1 MYVGE
6 VPMRRSTDR
15 ILTTHAG
22 SLPRPP
28 ALREAW
34 SRPTEGPQQQSELQA
49 LLRASVS
56 EVVAEQRKVAVDIPN
71 DGEFG
76 KPMRSASDPAAW
88 GTYIFNR
95 LSGFGP
101 APPDAVAP
109 DRAVAGQRMR
119 IVGLRWEQR
128 EFSEFYATSNLGVPS
143 TASRPACIGPI
154 SYADND
160 ALRRDLANLK
170 SATDAAGI
178 EEAFVTS
185 IAPGS
190 LEMFCRGQNGYYSTA
205 ESFLDA
211 IAAAVRIEYRA
222 IVEAGF
228 VLQLDDP
235 GLPDTWDMLDPHP
248 TLEQYKRYAM
258 LRVEALNHALVGIP
272 EDRVRYHICWGSW
285 HGPHTTDIP
294 LRDIVDVMLRVKAQA
309 YSVEAGNV
317 RHEHEYKIWREVKL
331 PDGKIL
337 IPGVVSH
344 ATNVVE
350 HPELVADRI
359 LAYAKAVGRENVVA
373 GTDCGLGGR
382 VHTQIAWAKL
392 RALAEGARLASKE
405 LWH

>member
-1 MYVGE
+1 
-6 VPMRRSTDR
+6 MRRSADG

-22 SLPRPP
+22 SLPRPDE
-28 ALREAW
+28 LREAW
-34 SRPTEGPQQQSELQA
+34 SRPTEDRKEAAELQT
-49 LLRASVS
+49 LLHKSVVD
-56 EVVAEQRKVAVDIPN
+56 VVAEQKKLGVDIPN

-76 KPMRSASDPAAW
+76 KPMRSKSDLAAW
-88 GTYIFNR
+88 GTYIFGR

-101 APPDAVAP
+101 TPVGAEAP
-109 DRAVAGQRMR
+109 DKAVSGQPTR

-128 EFSEFYATSNLGVPS
+128 EFPGFYAEYISGIARPGGRPTCLAPLVYNGGEALHRDLSNLTAAVEPAGV
-143 TASRPACIGPI
+143 
-154 SYADND
+154 
-160 ALRRDLANLK
+160 K
-170 SATDAAGI
+170 
-178 EEAFVTS
+178 EAFVTS
-185 IAPGS
+185 IAVGS
-190 LEMFCRGQNGYYSTA
+190 LEMFCRGQNRYYPSA
-205 ESFLDA
+205 EKFLEA
-211 IAAAVRIEYRA
+211 IASALRLEYRA
-222 IVEAGF
+222 IVDAGF

-235 GLPDTWDMLDPHP
+235 GLPDTWDMLEPQPSIQD
-248 TLEQYKRYAM
+248 YKRYAM
-258 LRVEALNHALVGIP
+258 LRVDALNHALEDIP

-317 RHEHEYKIWREVKL
+317 RHEHEYKLWREVRL

-359 LAYAKAVGRENVVA
+359 LNYANAVGRENVIA

-382 VHTQIAWAKL
+382 VHPEIAWAKL
-392 RALAEGARLASKE
+392 KALREGARRASTT
-405 LWH
+405 LWR

>member
-1 MYVGE
+1 
-6 VPMRRSTDR
+6 MRRSADG

-22 SLPRPP
+22 SLPRPDE
-28 ALREAW
+28 LREAW
-34 SRPTEGPQQQSELQA
+34 SRPTEDRKEAAELET
-49 LLRASVS
+49 LLHKSVVD
-56 EVVAEQRKVAVDIPN
+56 VVAEQKKLGVDIPN

-76 KPMRSASDPAAW
+76 KPMRSKSDLAAW
-88 GTYIFNR
+88 GTYIFGR

-101 APPDAVAP
+101 TPVGAEAP
-109 DRAVAGQRMR
+109 DKAVSGQPTR

-128 EFSEFYATSNLGVPS
+128 EFPGFYAEYISGIARPGGRPTCLAPLVYNGGEALHRDLSNLTAAVEPAGV
-143 TASRPACIGPI
+143 
-154 SYADND
+154 
-160 ALRRDLANLK
+160 K
-170 SATDAAGI
+170 
-178 EEAFVTS
+178 EAFVTS
-185 IAPGS
+185 IAVGS
-190 LEMFCRGQNGYYSTA
+190 LEMFCRGQNRYYPSA
-205 ESFLDA
+205 EKFLEA
-211 IAAAVRIEYRA
+211 IASALRLEYRA
-222 IVEAGF
+222 IVDAGF

-235 GLPDTWDMLDPHP
+235 GLPDTWDMLEPQPSIQD
-248 TLEQYKRYAM
+248 YKRYAM
-258 LRVEALNHALVGIP
+258 LRVDALNHALEDIP

-317 RHEHEYKIWREVKL
+317 RHEHEYKLWREVRL

-359 LAYAKAVGRENVVA
+359 LNYANAVGRENVIA

-382 VHTQIAWAKL
+382 VHPEIAWAKL
-392 RALAEGARLASKE
+392 KALGEGARRASTT
-405 LWH
+405 LWR

>member
-1 MYVGE
+1 
-6 VPMRRSTDR
+6 MRGSTDH

-22 SLPRPP
+22 SLPRPD

-34 SRPTEGPQQQSELQA
+34 SKPASNPQEEAALQA
-49 LLRASVS
+49 LLRRAVAT
-56 EVVAEQRKVAVDIPN
+56 VVADQQAAGIDIPN

-76 KPMRSASDPAAW
+76 KPMRAASDLAAW
-88 GTYIFNR
+88 GTYIFGR
-95 LSGFGP
+95 LEGFGP
-101 APPDAVAP
+101 TPPGTAAPSRGAT
-109 DRAVAGQRMR
+109 GQPMR
-119 IVGLRWEQR
+119 IVGERWEQR
-128 EFSEFYATSNLGVPS
+128 EFSEFYDASGMVPS
-143 TASRPACIGPI
+143 TASRPSCIGPI
-154 SYADND
+154 RYSGEE

-170 SATDAAGI
+170 GAADAAKV

-185 IAPGS
+185 IAVGS
-190 LEMFCRGQNGYYSTA
+190 LEMFCRGQDAHYKKPEA
-205 ESFLDA
+205 FLEA
-211 IAAAVRIEYRA
+211 IAAALAVEYRA

-248 TLEQYKRYAM
+248 TLEDYKRYAM
-258 LRVEALNHALVGIP
+258 LRIEALNHALKGIP

-285 HGPHTTDIP
+285 HGPHTTDLP

-317 RHEHEYKIWREVKL
+317 RHEHEYKVWREVKL
-331 PDGKIL
+331 PEGKIL

-359 LAYAKAVGRENVVA
+359 LAYANVVGRENVIA

-382 VHTQIAWAKL
+382 VHPQIAQAKL
-392 RALAEGARLASKE
+392 RALSEGAKRATAQ
-405 LWH
+405 LWR

>member
-1 MYVGE
+1 
-6 VPMRRSTDR
+6 MRRSADR

-22 SLPRPP
+22 SLPRPL

-34 SRPTEGPQQQSELQA
+34 SLPSNDPHNEAALEA
-49 LLRASVS
+49 LLQKSVVD
-56 EVVAEQRKVAVDIPN
+56 VVAEQKKYGVDIPN

-76 KPMRSASDPAAW
+76 KPMRSATDLAAW
-88 GTYIFNR
+88 GTYVFGRI
-95 LSGFGP
+95 SGFGP
-101 APPDAVAP
+101 TPPGAEAP
-109 DRAVAGQRMR
+109 DRAASGEPMR

-128 EFSEFYATSNLGVPS
+128 EFPGFYTEYISGIA
-143 TASRPACIGPI
+143 RPAGRPTCLAALTYSGE
-154 SYADND
+154 D

-170 SATDAAGI
+170 TAADAAGVK
-178 EEAFVTS
+178 EAFVTS
-185 IAPGS
+185 IAVGS
-190 LEMFCRGQNGYYSTA
+190 LEMFCRGQNRHYPSA
-205 ESFLDA
+205 EKFLEG
-211 IAAAVRIEYRA
+211 IALALRVEYRA
-222 IVEAGF
+222 IVDAGF
-228 VLQLDDP
+228 ILQLDDP
-235 GLPDTWDMLDPHP
+235 GLPDTWDMLDPQP
-248 TLEQYKRYAM
+248 SIQDYKRYAM
-258 LRVEALNHALVGIP
+258 LRVDALNHALDGIP

-317 RHEHEYKIWREVKL
+317 RHEHEYKLWREVKL

-359 LAYAKAVGRENVVA
+359 LAYANAVGRENVIA

-382 VHTQIAWAKL
+382 VHPEIAWSKL
-392 RALAEGARLASKE
+392 RVLDEGAQRASKA
-405 LWH
+405 LWR